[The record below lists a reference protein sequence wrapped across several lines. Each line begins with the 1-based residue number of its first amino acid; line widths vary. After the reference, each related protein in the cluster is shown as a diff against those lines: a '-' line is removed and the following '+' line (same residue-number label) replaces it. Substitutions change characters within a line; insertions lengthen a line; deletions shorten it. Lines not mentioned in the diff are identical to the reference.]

1 MPNYYYDYRKEFWR
15 KRLSAL
21 CGEDPSIG
29 TIGKWWEAMF
39 GVVSAQVVASAIDSA
54 LPNGTDIV
62 EIATSHQ
69 RLTKLQDGALCA
81 IVDEGHKSLVEEILE
96 CVTDMLAKK
105 PPNIKH
111 RPRPVLAELYR
122 KLPFFLH
129 HSGKFGA
136 EAWDQMMTE
145 LAMVRAPDE
154 LGKYV
159 QYSWLGGD
167 GDRNAIHDKR
177 TELLNQA

>member
-1 MPNYYYDYRKEFWR
+1 MQSQFHMPNYYYDYRKEFWR

-122 KLPFFLH
+122 FL
-129 HSGKFGA
+129 SSPLGQVWGRGMGSDDDRTGNGA
-136 EAWDQMMTE
+136 
-145 LAMVRAPDE
+145 R
-154 LGKYV
+154 
-159 QYSWLGGD
+159 S
-167 GDRNAIHDKR
+167 
-177 TELLNQA
+177 